1 MGRTEE
7 NKRETIVAL
16 VKELL
21 NEGMAKRSHILL
33 IKETQRNPVWIKLSL
48 PTADIKYTF
57 EAALKEKRDKKPKLR
72 NQLRGG
78 TATLASD

>member
-1 MGRTEE
+1 MT
-7 NKRETIVAL
+7 AL
-16 VKELL
+16 ITELL
-21 NEGMAKRSHILL
+21 NEGMTKRSKILL
-33 IKETQRNPVWIKLSL
+33 IKENQRNPAWIKICL
-48 PTADIKYTF
+48 PTADVKYTF